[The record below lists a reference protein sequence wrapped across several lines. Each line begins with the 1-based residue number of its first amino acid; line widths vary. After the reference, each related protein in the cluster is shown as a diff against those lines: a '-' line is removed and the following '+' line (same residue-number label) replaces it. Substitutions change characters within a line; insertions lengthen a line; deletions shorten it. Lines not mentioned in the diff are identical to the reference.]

1 MQILADY
8 QTNMESHLQEMRL
21 FRVILLLGVGL
32 FCLASGAQILSN
44 LGKLMESLMYGYHN
58 FSSIP
63 SSYRL
68 IFCALGIYGCYLY
81 YGLLQENIYRY
92 RTEEGEKFTFTFFLL
107 FVQCLVN
114 AVVGA
119 FLVLI
124 NGRSSSEKPSKFY
137 QMYVCIGSSYIMAML
152 FSNQALQYVSYPLQA
167 LGKSSKMVP
176 VMFMGVLVRG
186 KKYSWFEY
194 ACVGLITAGITLFQ
208 LFGNK
213 KKLSSASTHSDEEQ
227 NFGIMLL
234 LLSLFFDGVTG
245 AFQDKLKDMKIA
257 CTPHESMTLTNTVAV
272 FITFFCSL
280 YTNQFVDGFTFCM
293 KNTEILYRIAY
304 FALMS
309 AIGQHFI
316 FLTVANFNSLIL
328 TTITTTRKF
337 FTILL
342 SVFINR
348 NPLAIEQWG
357 SVFLVLAG
365 LVGEIFDKYT
375 KSKKTQ
381 KTTTAKAEAE
391 AKKGSGESH
400 HQSNGSSNGTENNN
414 KDKNL

>member
-1 MQILADY
+1 
-8 QTNMESHLQEMRL
+8 
-21 FRVILLLGVGL
+21 
-32 FCLASGAQILSN
+32 
-44 LGKLMESLMYGYHN
+44 
-58 FSSIP
+58 
-63 SSYRL
+63 
-68 IFCALGIYGCYLY
+68 
-81 YGLLQENIYRY
+81 
-92 RTEEGEKFTFTFFLL
+92 
-107 FVQCLVN
+107 
-114 AVVGA
+114 
-119 FLVLI
+119 
-124 NGRSSSEKPSKFY
+124 
-137 QMYVCIGSSYIMAML
+137 
-152 FSNQALQYVSYPLQA
+152 
-167 LGKSSKMVP
+167 
-176 VMFMGVLVRG
+176 
-186 KKYSWFEY
+186 
-194 ACVGLITAGITLFQ
+194 
-208 LFGNK
+208 
-213 KKLSSASTHSDEEQ
+213 
-227 NFGIMLL
+227 MLL

-381 KTTTAKAEAE
+381 KNTTAKAEAE